1 MPDEGY
7 VKYYFPPADAFGYM
21 RHVTQIK
28 YRYFCTTL
36 TLPNI
41 ASIGNVGQC

>member
-1 MPDEGY
+1 MLDDGS
-7 VKYYFPPADAFGYM
+7 VKYNFPPAGAFGYM

-41 ASIGNVGQC
+41 ARIGNVGQC

>member
-1 MPDEGY
+1 MLDDGS
-7 VKYYFPPADAFGYM
+7 VKYNFPPAGAFGYM